1 MKKTLEE
8 YRLIFLSQLNDFF
21 ENYGCDIQPVYDA
34 VKYSIENGG
43 KRIRP
48 ALCYLGAQF
57 CGKNCDYVSN
67 FAVGI
72 EMIHSYSLVHDDLPC
87 MDNDVLRRGKPTTH
101 VAYGEGMAVLAGDA
115 LLNMAFECFL
125 ADKNFDKNT
134 LKAVRYVG
142 ENSGIKGMIGG
153 QCIDLTNESK
163 RGFTLEEVRNLNRL
177 KTSGLIKSALVGS
190 IIKCGATEEEVK
202 DIETYATKVGEIF
215 QIADDILDKTSTS
228 SILGKDV
235 NKDSQ
240 NDKVTVVDLMGIE
253 NARAFMLKL
262 EEEAISAIEK
272 YGERSTKLVDMCKYL
287 TGRIN

>member
-72 EMIHSYSLVHDDLPC
+72 EMIHGYSLVHDDLPC

-125 ADKNFDKNT
+125 ADKNFDENT

-190 IIKCGATEEEVK
+190 IIKCEATEEEVK

-253 NARAFMLKL
+253 NTRAFMLKL

>member
-125 ADKNFDKNT
+125 ADKNFDENT

-262 EEEAISAIEK
+262 EEEAISVIEK

>member
-87 MDNDVLRRGKPTTH
+87 MDNDVLRRGRPTTH
-101 VAYGEGMAVLAGDA
+101 IAYGEGMAVLAGDA

-125 ADKNFDKNT
+125 ADKNFDENT

>member
-1 MKKTLEE
+1 MKKILEE

-125 ADKNFDKNT
+125 ADKNFDENT

>member
-125 ADKNFDKNT
+125 ADKNFDENT

-190 IIKCGATEEEVK
+190 IIKCEATEEEVK

-262 EEEAISAIEK
+262 EEEAISVIEK

>member
-8 YRLIFLSQLNDFF
+8 YRLIFLSQLNNFF
-21 ENYGCDIQPVYDA
+21 ESYGCDIQPVYDA

-48 ALCYLGAQF
+48 AFCYMGAQF

-125 ADKNFDKNT
+125 ADKNFDENT

-142 ENSGIKGMIGG
+142 QNSGIKGMIGG

-163 RGFTLEEVRNLNRL
+163 RGFTLEEIRNLNRL

-190 IIKCGATEEEVK
+190 IIKCGAAEEEVE
-202 DIETYATKVGEIF
+202 DIETYASKVGEIF

-240 NDKVTVVDLMGIE
+240 NDKVTVVDIMGIE
-253 NARAFMLKL
+253 KARAFMLKL
-262 EEEAISAIEK
+262 EGEAISAIEK
-272 YGERSTKLVDMCKYL
+272 YGERSKKLVDMCKYL

>member
-8 YRLIFLSQLNDFF
+8 YRLIFLSQLNNFF
-21 ENYGCDIQPVYDA
+21 ESYGCDIQPVYDA

-48 ALCYLGAQF
+48 AFCYMGAQF

-125 ADKNFDKNT
+125 ADKNFDENT

-142 ENSGIKGMIGG
+142 QNSGIKGMIGG

-163 RGFTLEEVRNLNRL
+163 RGFTLEEICNLNRL

-190 IIKCGATEEEVK
+190 IIKCGATEEEVEN
-202 DIETYATKVGEIF
+202 IETYASKVGEIF

-240 NDKVTVVDLMGIE
+240 NDKVTVVDIMGIE
-253 NARAFMLKL
+253 KARAFMLKL
-262 EEEAISAIEK
+262 EGEAISAIEK
-272 YGERSTKLVDMCKYL
+272 YGERSKKLVDMCKYL

>member
-8 YRLIFLSQLNDFF
+8 YRLIFLSQLNNFF
-21 ENYGCDIQPVYDA
+21 ESYGCDIQPVYDA

-48 ALCYLGAQF
+48 AFCYMGAQF

-101 VAYGEGMAVLAGDA
+101 VVYGEGMAVLAGDA

-125 ADKNFDKNT
+125 ADKNFDENT

-142 ENSGIKGMIGG
+142 QNSGIKGMIGG

-163 RGFTLEEVRNLNRL
+163 RGFTLEEIRNLNRL

-190 IIKCGATEEEVK
+190 IIKCGATEEEVE
-202 DIETYATKVGEIF
+202 DIETYASKVGEIF

>member
-8 YRLIFLSQLNDFF
+8 YRQIFLSQLNKYFDG
-21 ENYGCDIQPVYDA
+21 YGCDIQPVFDA

-48 ALCYLGAQF
+48 AFCYLGAEF
-57 CGKNCDYVSN
+57 CKKNCDSMAN

-87 MDNDVLRRGKPTTH
+87 MDNDTLRRGKPTTH

-125 ADKNFDKNT
+125 SDKNFDENT
-134 LKAVRYVG
+134 LKAVRYVAK
-142 ENSGIKGMIGG
+142 NSGVKGMIGG

-163 RGFTLEEVRNLNRL
+163 KAFTLDEIRNLNRL
-177 KTSGLIKSALVGS
+177 KTSCLIKSALVGAV
-190 IIKCGATEEEVK
+190 IKCGASEQEIS
-202 DIETYATKVGEIF
+202 DIEIYATKVGEIF
-215 QIADDILDKTSTS
+215 QIADDILDKTSTRE
-228 SILGKDV
+228 ILGKDV
-235 NKDSQ
+235 NKDSE
-240 NDKVTVVDLMGIE
+240 NDKITVIDVMGIDKAE
-253 NARAFMLKL
+253 EFMKTL
-262 EEEAISAIEK
+262 ESEAIEAVAK
-272 YGERSTKLVDMCKYL
+272 YGKRAEKLVDMCKYL

>member
-1 MKKTLEE
+1 MKKTIEE
-8 YRLIFLSQLNDFF
+8 YRQIFLSQLNGFF
-21 ENYGCDIQPVYDA
+21 ENYGCDIQPLYDA

-48 ALCYLGAQF
+48 AFCYLGAEF
-57 CGKNCDYVSN
+57 CGKNCDYVKS

-101 VAYGEGMAVLAGDA
+101 VAFGEGMAVLAGDA
-115 LLNMAFECFL
+115 LLNMAFESFL
-125 ADKNFDKNT
+125 SDENLDENSVRAI
-134 LKAVRYVG
+134 RYVAK
-142 ENSGIKGMIGG
+142 NSGLKGMIGG

-163 RGFTLEEVRNLNRL
+163 TGFTLEDIRNLNRL
-177 KTSGLIKSALVGS
+177 KTSCLLKCALVGS
-190 IIKCGATEEEVK
+190 IIKCGATQQEIN
-202 DIETYATKVGEIF
+202 DIEIYADKIGEIF

-228 SILGKDV
+228 DVLGKDV

-240 NDKVTVVDLMGIE
+240 NGKVTVADVMGIDG
-253 NARAFMLKL
+253 AREFMRKL
-262 EEEAISAIEK
+262 EEEAIEAISK
-272 YGERSTKLVDMCKYL
+272 YSSRASKLIDMCRYL

>member
-8 YRLIFLSQLNDFF
+8 YRLIFLSQLNNFF
-21 ENYGCDIQPVYDA
+21 ESYGCDIQPVYDA

-48 ALCYLGAQF
+48 AFCYMGAQF

-125 ADKNFDKNT
+125 ADKNFDENT

-142 ENSGIKGMIGG
+142 QNSGIKGMIGG

-163 RGFTLEEVRNLNRL
+163 RGFTLEEIRNLNRL

-190 IIKCGATEEEVK
+190 IIKCGATEEEVE
-202 DIETYATKVGEIF
+202 DIETYASKVGEIF

-240 NDKVTVVDLMGIE
+240 NDKVTVVDIMGIE
-253 NARAFMLKL
+253 KARAFMLKL
-262 EEEAISAIEK
+262 EGEAISAIEK
-272 YGERSTKLVDMCKYL
+272 YGERSKKLVDMCKYL

>member
-8 YRLIFLSQLNDFF
+8 YIQIILSQLNDFF

-125 ADKNFDKNT
+125 ADKNFDENT

>member
-8 YRLIFLSQLNDFF
+8 YRLIFLSQLNNFF
-21 ENYGCDIQPVYDA
+21 ESYGCDIQPVYDA

-48 ALCYLGAQF
+48 AFCYMGAQF

-87 MDNDVLRRGKPTTH
+87 IDNDVLRRGKPTTH

-125 ADKNFDKNT
+125 ADKNFDENT

-142 ENSGIKGMIGG
+142 QNSGIKGMIGG

-163 RGFTLEEVRNLNRL
+163 RGFTLEEIRNLNRL

-190 IIKCGATEEEVK
+190 IIKCGATEEEVE
-202 DIETYATKVGEIF
+202 DIETYASKVGEIF

-240 NDKVTVVDLMGIE
+240 NDKVTVVDIMGIE
-253 NARAFMLKL
+253 KARAFMLKL
-262 EEEAISAIEK
+262 EGEAISAIEK
-272 YGERSTKLVDMCKYL
+272 YGERSKKLVDMCKYL

>member
-8 YRLIFLSQLNDFF
+8 YRLIFLSQLNNFF
-21 ENYGCDIQPVYDA
+21 ESYGCDIQPVYDA

-48 ALCYLGAQF
+48 AFCYMGAQF

-125 ADKNFDKNT
+125 ADKNFDENT

-142 ENSGIKGMIGG
+142 QNSGIKGMIGG

-163 RGFTLEEVRNLNRL
+163 RGFTLEEIRNLNRL

-190 IIKCGATEEEVK
+190 IIKCGATEEEVE
-202 DIETYATKVGEIF
+202 DIETYASKVGEIF
-215 QIADDILDKTSTS
+215 QIDDDILDKTSTS

-240 NDKVTVVDLMGIE
+240 NDKVTVVDIMGIE
-253 NARAFMLKL
+253 KARAFMLKL
-262 EEEAISAIEK
+262 EGEAISAIEK
-272 YGERSTKLVDMCKYL
+272 YGERSKKLVDMCKYL

>member
-8 YRLIFLSQLNDFF
+8 YRLIFLSQFNDFF

-125 ADKNFDKNT
+125 ADKNFDENT

>member
-125 ADKNFDKNT
+125 ADKNFDENT

-272 YGERSTKLVDMCKYL
+272 YGERSAKLVDMCKYL

>member
-8 YRLIFLSQLNDFF
+8 YRLIFLSQLNNFF
-21 ENYGCDIQPVYDA
+21 ESYGCDIQPVYDA

-48 ALCYLGAQF
+48 AFCYMGAQF
-57 CGKNCDYVSN
+57 CEKNCDYVSN

-125 ADKNFDKNT
+125 VDKNFDENT

-142 ENSGIKGMIGG
+142 QNSGIKGMIGG

-163 RGFTLEEVRNLNRL
+163 RGFTLEEIRNLNRL

-190 IIKCGATEEEVK
+190 IIKCGATEEEVE
-202 DIETYATKVGEIF
+202 DIETYASKVGEIF

-240 NDKVTVVDLMGIE
+240 NDKVTVVDIMGIE
-253 NARAFMLKL
+253 KARAFMLKL
-262 EEEAISAIEK
+262 EGEAISAIEK
-272 YGERSTKLVDMCKYL
+272 YGERSKKLVDMCKYL

>member
-125 ADKNFDKNT
+125 TDKNFDENT

-272 YGERSTKLVDMCKYL
+272 YGERSAKLVDMCKYL

>member
-8 YRLIFLSQLNDFF
+8 YRLIFLSQLNNFF
-21 ENYGCDIQPVYDA
+21 ESYGCDIQPVYDA

-48 ALCYLGAQF
+48 AFCYMGAQF

-125 ADKNFDKNT
+125 ADKNFDENT

-142 ENSGIKGMIGG
+142 QNSGIKGMIGG

-163 RGFTLEEVRNLNRL
+163 RGFTLEEIRNLNRL

>member
-8 YRLIFLSQLNDFF
+8 YRLIFLSQLNNFF
-21 ENYGCDIQPVYDA
+21 ESYGCDIQPVYDA

-48 ALCYLGAQF
+48 AFCYMGAQF

-125 ADKNFDKNT
+125 ADKNFDENT

-142 ENSGIKGMIGG
+142 QNSGIKGMIGG

-163 RGFTLEEVRNLNRL
+163 RGFTLEEIRNLNRL

-190 IIKCGATEEEVK
+190 IIKCGATEEEVEG
-202 DIETYATKVGEIF
+202 IETYASKVGEIF

-240 NDKVTVVDLMGIE
+240 NDKVTVVDIMGIE
-253 NARAFMLKL
+253 KARAFMLKL
-262 EEEAISAIEK
+262 EGEAISAIEK
-272 YGERSTKLVDMCKYL
+272 YGERSKKLVDMCKYL

>member
-1 MKKTLEE
+1 MKKILEE

-87 MDNDVLRRGKPTTH
+87 MDNDVLRRGRPTTH
-101 VAYGEGMAVLAGDA
+101 IAYGEGMAVLAGDA

-125 ADKNFDKNT
+125 ADKNFDENT

>member
-87 MDNDVLRRGKPTTH
+87 MDNDVLRRGRPTTH

-125 ADKNFDKNT
+125 ADKNFDENT

>member
-101 VAYGEGMAVLAGDA
+101 VAYGDGMAVLAGDA

-125 ADKNFDKNT
+125 ADKNFDENT

>member
-125 ADKNFDKNT
+125 ADKNFDENS

>member
-8 YRLIFLSQLNDFF
+8 YRLIFLSQLNNFF
-21 ENYGCDIQPVYDA
+21 ESYGCDIQPLYDA

-48 ALCYLGAQF
+48 AFCYMGAQF

-125 ADKNFDKNT
+125 ADKNFDENT

-142 ENSGIKGMIGG
+142 QNSGIKGMIGG

-163 RGFTLEEVRNLNRL
+163 RGFTLEEIRNLNRL

-190 IIKCGATEEEVK
+190 IIKCGATEEEVE
-202 DIETYATKVGEIF
+202 DIETYASKVGEIF

-240 NDKVTVVDLMGIE
+240 NDKVTVVDIMGIE
-253 NARAFMLKL
+253 KARAFMLKL
-262 EEEAISAIEK
+262 EGEAISAIEK
-272 YGERSTKLVDMCKYL
+272 YGERSKKLVDMCKYL

>member
-8 YRLIFLSQLNDFF
+8 YRLIFLSQLNIFF
-21 ENYGCDIQPVYDA
+21 ESYGCDIQPVYDA

-48 ALCYLGAQF
+48 AFCYMGAQF

-125 ADKNFDKNT
+125 ADKNFDENT

-142 ENSGIKGMIGG
+142 QNSGIKGMIGG

-163 RGFTLEEVRNLNRL
+163 RGFTLEEIRNLNRL

-190 IIKCGATEEEVK
+190 IIKCGATEEEVE
-202 DIETYATKVGEIF
+202 DIETYASKVGEIF

-240 NDKVTVVDLMGIE
+240 NDKVTVVDIMGIE
-253 NARAFMLKL
+253 KARAFMLKL
-262 EEEAISAIEK
+262 EGEAISAIEK
-272 YGERSTKLVDMCKYL
+272 YGERSKKLVDMCKYL

>member
-125 ADKNFDKNT
+125 ADKNFDENT

-272 YGERSTKLVDMCKYL
+272 YGEMSTKLVDMCKYL

>member
-87 MDNDVLRRGKPTTH
+87 MDNDVLRRGRPTTH
-101 VAYGEGMAVLAGDA
+101 IAYGEGMAVLAGDA

-125 ADKNFDKNT
+125 ADKNFDENT

-253 NARAFMLKL
+253 NARVFMLKL

>member
-8 YRLIFLSQLNDFF
+8 YRLIFLSQLNNFF
-21 ENYGCDIQPVYDA
+21 ESYGCDIQPVYDA

-48 ALCYLGAQF
+48 AFCYMGAQKKK
-57 CGKNCDYVSN
+57 KNCDYVSN

-125 ADKNFDKNT
+125 ADKNFDENT

-142 ENSGIKGMIGG
+142 QNSGIKGMIGG

-163 RGFTLEEVRNLNRL
+163 RGFTLEEIRNLNRL

-190 IIKCGATEEEVK
+190 IIKCGATEEEVE
-202 DIETYATKVGEIF
+202 DIQTYASKVGEIF

-235 NKDSQ
+235 NKDSR
-240 NDKVTVVDLMGIE
+240 NDKVTVVDIMGIE
-253 NARAFMLKL
+253 KARAFMLKL
-262 EEEAISAIEK
+262 EGEAISAIEK
-272 YGERSTKLVDMCKYL
+272 YGERKKKLVDMCKYL

>member
-8 YRLIFLSQLNDFF
+8 YRLIFLSQLNNFF
-21 ENYGCDIQPVYDA
+21 ESYGCDIQPVYDA

-48 ALCYLGAQF
+48 AFCYMGAQF

-125 ADKNFDKNT
+125 ADKNFDENT

-142 ENSGIKGMIGG
+142 QNSGIKGMIGG

-163 RGFTLEEVRNLNRL
+163 RGFTLEEIRNLNRL

-190 IIKCGATEEEVK
+190 IIKCGATEEEVE
-202 DIETYATKVGEIF
+202 DIETYASKVGEIF

-240 NDKVTVVDLMGIE
+240 NDKVTVVDIMGIE
-253 NARAFMLKL
+253 KARAFMLKL
-262 EEEAISAIEK
+262 EGEAISAIEK
-272 YGERSTKLVDMCKYL
+272 YGERSKKLVDTCKYL

>member
-125 ADKNFDKNT
+125 ADKNFDENT

-142 ENSGIKGMIGG
+142 ENSGINGMIGG

-190 IIKCGATEEEVK
+190 IIKCGATEEKVK

>member
-8 YRLIFLSQLNDFF
+8 YRLIFLSQLNNFF
-21 ENYGCDIQPVYDA
+21 ESYGCDIQPVYDA

-48 ALCYLGAQF
+48 AFCYMGAQF

-125 ADKNFDKNT
+125 ADKNFDENT

-142 ENSGIKGMIGG
+142 QNSGIKGMIGG

-163 RGFTLEEVRNLNRL
+163 RGFTLEEIRNLNRL

-190 IIKCGATEEEVK
+190 IIKCGATEEEVE
-202 DIETYATKVGEIF
+202 DIETYASKVGEIF

-235 NKDSQ
+235 NKDSR
-240 NDKVTVVDLMGIE
+240 NDKVTVVDIMGIE
-253 NARAFMLKL
+253 KARAFMLKL
-262 EEEAISAIEK
+262 EGEAISAIEK
-272 YGERSTKLVDMCKYL
+272 YGERSKKLVDMCKYL

>member
-8 YRLIFLSQLNDFF
+8 YRLIFLSQLNNFF
-21 ENYGCDIQPVYDA
+21 ESYGCDIQPVYDA

-48 ALCYLGAQF
+48 AFCYMGAQF

-125 ADKNFDKNT
+125 ADKNFDENT
-134 LKAVRYVG
+134 LEAVRYVG
-142 ENSGIKGMIGG
+142 QNSGIKGMIGG

-163 RGFTLEEVRNLNRL
+163 RGFTLEEIRNLNRL

-190 IIKCGATEEEVK
+190 IIKCGATEEEVE
-202 DIETYATKVGEIF
+202 DIQTYASKVGEIF

-240 NDKVTVVDLMGIE
+240 NDKVTVVDIMGIE
-253 NARAFMLKL
+253 KARAFMLKL
-262 EEEAISAIEK
+262 EGEAISAIEK
-272 YGERSTKLVDMCKYL
+272 YGERSKKLVDMCKYL

>member
-1 MKKTLEE
+1 MKKILEE

-21 ENYGCDIQPVYDA
+21 KNYGCDIQPVYDA

-87 MDNDVLRRGKPTTH
+87 MDNDVLRRGRPTTH
-101 VAYGEGMAVLAGDA
+101 IAYGEGMAVLAGDA

-125 ADKNFDKNT
+125 ADKNFDENT

-163 RGFTLEEVRNLNRL
+163 RGFTFEEVRNLNRL

>member
-8 YRLIFLSQLNDFF
+8 YRLIFLSQLNNFF
-21 ENYGCDIQPVYDA
+21 ESYGCDIQPVYDA

-48 ALCYLGAQF
+48 AFCYMGAQF

-125 ADKNFDKNT
+125 ADKNFDENT

-163 RGFTLEEVRNLNRL
+163 RGFTLEEIRNLNRL

-190 IIKCGATEEEVK
+190 IIKCGATEEEVE
-202 DIETYATKVGEIF
+202 DIETYASKVGEIF

>member
-125 ADKNFDKNT
+125 ADKNFDENT

-253 NARAFMLKL
+253 NTRAFMLKL

>member
-1 MKKTLEE
+1 MKKILEE

-101 VAYGEGMAVLAGDA
+101 IAYGEGMAVLAGDA

-125 ADKNFDKNT
+125 ADKNFDENT

>member
-8 YRLIFLSQLNDFF
+8 YRLIFLSQLNNFF
-21 ENYGCDIQPVYDA
+21 ESYGCDIQPVYDA

-48 ALCYLGAQF
+48 AFCYMGAQF

-125 ADKNFDKNT
+125 ADKNFDENT

-142 ENSGIKGMIGG
+142 QNSGIKGMIGG

-163 RGFTLEEVRNLNRL
+163 RGFTLEEICNLNRL

-190 IIKCGATEEEVK
+190 IIKCGATEEEVE
-202 DIETYATKVGEIF
+202 DIETYASKVGEIF

-240 NDKVTVVDLMGIE
+240 NDKVTVVDIMGIE
-253 NARAFMLKL
+253 KARAFMLKL
-262 EEEAISAIEK
+262 EGEAISAIEK
-272 YGERSTKLVDMCKYL
+272 YGERSKKLVDMCKYL

>member
-8 YRLIFLSQLNDFF
+8 YRLIFLSQLNNFF
-21 ENYGCDIQPVYDA
+21 ESYGCDIQPVYDA

-48 ALCYLGAQF
+48 AFCYMGAQF

-125 ADKNFDKNT
+125 ADKNFDENT

-142 ENSGIKGMIGG
+142 QNSGIKGMIGG

-163 RGFTLEEVRNLNRL
+163 RGFTLEEIRNLNRL

-190 IIKCGATEEEVK
+190 IIKCGATEEEVE
-202 DIETYATKVGEIF
+202 DIETYASKVGEIF